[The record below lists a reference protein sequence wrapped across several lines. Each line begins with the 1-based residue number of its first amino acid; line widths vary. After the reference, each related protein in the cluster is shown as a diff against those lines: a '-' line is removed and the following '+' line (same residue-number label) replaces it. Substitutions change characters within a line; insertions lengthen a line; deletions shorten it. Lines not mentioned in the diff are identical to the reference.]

1 MLLPAFTL
9 SASFPRDLTS
19 TSVQTPTT
27 IARSARM
34 DESKSDA
41 VQTNGVK
48 VVNGVVNG
56 QSNSMDLAEY
66 LFRRLYE
73 LGIRS
78 VHGLP
83 GDYNLVSLDYLPKVG
98 LDWVGNANELN
109 AGYAADGYARVKG
122 VSAMITTFGVGEL
135 SSINAIAGA
144 YSEYVPVIHIVG
156 SPSTASQKDGVLL
169 HHTLG
174 DGNYQVFA
182 EMNRHVSCAVAIL
195 DDPSTAA
202 AMVDHALRTCILK
215 SRPVYISLPSDM
227 VQAQVDGD
235 RLKYPIDLSVP
246 PNDHTRESHV
256 VDAITKLLQSARR
269 PALLVDLLALR
280 HHVTADINELISKSN
295 IPVFV
300 TPMGKG
306 AVDETLPQFQGI
318 YVGEASPSII
328 RENFH
333 ASDLVLN
340 IGPLKSDIN
349 TGCFTSKAEQLTNVE
364 FHADKTIVG
373 FSEFP
378 GVGMKGVLSQLVNA
392 LDGLDI
398 PGRISLNDA
407 KRKRVDEIAD
417 HHELTHDWLW
427 SKVTEYLRTN
437 DIVIT
442 EAGTSNFGVWETR
455 FKKGTIG
462 ISSVLW
468 SSIGFSLG
476 ACQGAAL
483 AAREMTDASRRTVLF
498 IGDGSFQLTVQEL
511 STIIRHKLTPTIFV
525 ICNNGY
531 VIERYVHGMNADYN
545 NIQPWKFNDMA
556 AAFGAAPGTFKTFQI
571 RTRKEL
577 QDLFNDREFCSGKI
591 LQLVELYLPDYDAP
605 TSMKM
610 LAAAAARR
618 NAKK

>member
-1 MLLPAFTL
+1 MSVGDTIQRQMPATVD
-9 SASFPRDLTS
+9 SP
-19 TSVQTPTT
+19 
-27 IARSARM
+27 ARM
-34 DESKSDA
+34 GEPNTETI
-41 VQTNGVK
+41 QPTGVK
-48 VVNGVVNG
+48 AVNGVNG
-56 QSNSMDLAEY
+56 HSNGHSNSIDLAEY

-83 GDYNLVSLDYLPKVG
+83 GDYNLVALDYLPKVG

-135 SSINAIAGA
+135 SAINAVAGA

-156 SPSTASQKDGVLL
+156 SPSTASQKDGILL

-174 DGNYQVFA
+174 DGNFEVFA
-182 EMNRHVSCAVAIL
+182 EMSRRVSCAVAIL
-195 DDPSTAA
+195 DDPSSAA
-202 AMVDHALRTCILK
+202 AMVDNVLRTCILK
-215 SRPVYISLPSDM
+215 SRPVYISLPTNM
-227 VQAQVDGD
+227 VQAKVDGD

-246 PNDHTRESHV
+246 PNDHKRESHV
-256 VDAITKLLQSARR
+256 VDLITKLIQTAQR

-280 HHVTADINELISKSN
+280 HHVTDDINELITKSN
-295 IPVFV
+295 IPTFV

-318 YVGEASPSII
+318 YVGEASTSII
-328 RENFH
+328 REHFH
-333 ASDLVLN
+333 ASDLVLS

-349 TGCFTSKAEQLTNVE
+349 TGCFTSKVDQITSIE
-364 FHADKTIVG
+364 FHAEKTIVG

-378 GVGMKGVLSQLVNA
+378 GVRMKGVLRRLVNA
-392 LDGLDI
+392 LDTLNI
-398 PGRISLNDA
+398 PAQIPLNSA
-407 KRKRVDEIAD
+407 KRKRVEEDIAD
-417 HHELTHDWLW
+417 HQELTHDWLW
-427 SKVTEYLRTN
+427 PKVAEFLKTN

-483 AAREMTDASRRTVLF
+483 AAKEMTDASRRTVLF
-498 IGDGSFQLTVQEL
+498 IGDGSFQLTAQEL
-511 STIIRHKLTPTIFV
+511 STIIRHKLTPTIFI

-531 VIERYVHGMNADYN
+531 VIERYVHGMHAAYN
-545 NIQPWKFNDMA
+545 DIQPWKFNDIA
-556 AAFGAAPGTFKTFQI
+556 AVFGATPDTCKTFQI
-571 RTRKEL
+571 RTCKEL
-577 QDLFNDREFCSGKI
+577 QDLFNDREFCSGKT
-591 LQLVELYLPDYDAP
+591 LKLVELYLPGEDAP
-605 TSMKM
+605 MSMKM

>member
-1 MLLPAFTL
+1 MP
-9 SASFPRDLTS
+9 S
-19 TSVQTPTT
+19 TVDS
-27 IARSARM
+27 SARV
-34 DESKSDA
+34 DEPTADS

-48 VVNGVVNG
+48 PANGVNGH
-56 QSNSMDLAEY
+56 SNPIDLAEY
-66 LFRRLYE
+66 LFRRLHE

-83 GDYNLVSLDYLPKVG
+83 GDYNLVALDYLPKVG
-98 LDWVGNANELN
+98 LGWVGNANELN

-156 SPSTASQKDGVLL
+156 SPSIASQKEGVLL

-182 EMNRHVSCAVAIL
+182 EMSRHVSCAVAIL
-195 DDPSTAA
+195 DDPSSAA
-202 AMVDHALRTCILK
+202 AMVDNALRTCILK
-215 SRPVYISLPSDM
+215 SRPIYISLPTNM
-227 VQAQVDGD
+227 VQAKVDGD

-246 PNDHTRESHV
+246 PNDHKRESHV
-256 VDAITKLLQSARR
+256 VDMITKLLKTAKR
-269 PALLVDLLALR
+269 PALLVDLLAIR
-280 HHVTADINELISKSN
+280 HHATDEINEFITKSN
-295 IPVFV
+295 IPAFV

-328 RENFH
+328 CDNFH
-333 ASDLVLN
+333 ASDLILN

-349 TGCFTSKAEQLTNVE
+349 TGCFTSKADQVTNVE

-378 GVGMKGVLSQLVNA
+378 GIRMKGLLRHLVKSLDRLEIPA
-392 LDGLDI
+392 LT
-398 PGRISLNDA
+398 PLNQA
-407 KRKRVDEIAD
+407 KRKRVDDVAD
-417 HHELTHDWLW
+417 HQELTHDWLW
-427 SKVTEYLRTN
+427 PKVTEFLKTN

-442 EAGTSNFGVWETR
+442 EAGTSNFGVWDTG

-483 AAREMTDASRRTVLF
+483 AAREMADASRRTVLF
-498 IGDGSFQLTVQEL
+498 IGDGSFQLTCQEL
-511 STIIRHKLTPTIFV
+511 STIIRHKLTPTIFI

-531 VIERYVHGMNADYN
+531 VIERYVHGMDAPYN
-545 NIQPWKFNDMA
+545 DIQPWKFNDIA
-556 AAFGAAPGTFKTFQI
+556 DVFGAQPDTCKTYQI

-577 QDLFNDREFCSGKI
+577 QDLFNDREFCYGNV
-591 LQLVELYLPDYDAP
+591 LQLVELYLPGEDAP

>member
-1 MLLPAFTL
+1 MP
-9 SASFPRDLTS
+9 S
-19 TSVQTPTT
+19 TVGS
-27 IARSARM
+27 SARL
-34 DESKSDA
+34 DEATADS

-48 VVNGVVNG
+48 TTNGVNGH
-56 QSNSMDLAEY
+56 SNPIDLAEY
-66 LFRRLYE
+66 LFRRLHE

-83 GDYNLVSLDYLPKVG
+83 GDYNLVALDYLPKVG

-156 SPSTASQKDGVLL
+156 SPSTASQKEGVLL

-182 EMNRHVSCAVAIL
+182 EMSRHVSCAVAIL
-195 DDPSTAA
+195 DDPSNAA
-202 AMVDHALRTCILK
+202 AMVDNALRTCILK
-215 SRPVYISLPSDM
+215 SRPIYISLPSNM
-227 VQAQVDGD
+227 VQAKVDGD

-246 PNDHTRESHV
+246 PNDHKRESHV
-256 VDAITKLLQSARR
+256 VDMITTLLKTAKR
-269 PALLVDLLALR
+269 PALLVDLLAIR
-280 HHVTADINELISKSN
+280 HHATDEINQFITKSN
-295 IPVFV
+295 IPAFV

-318 YVGEASPSII
+318 YVGEASASII
-328 RENFH
+328 RDNFH
-333 ASDLVLN
+333 ASDLILN

-349 TGCFTSKAEQLTNVE
+349 TGCFTSKADQVTNVE

-378 GVGMKGVLSQLVNA
+378 GIRMKGLLHHLVKS
-392 LDGLDI
+392 LDMLDLPAQI
-398 PGRISLNDA
+398 PLNQA
-407 KRKRVDEIAD
+407 KRKRVDEDAD
-417 HHELTHDWLW
+417 HQELTHDWLW
-427 SKVTEYLRTN
+427 PKVTEFLKTN

-442 EAGTSNFGVWETR
+442 EAGTSNFGVWDTG

-483 AAREMTDASRRTVLF
+483 AAREMADASRRTVLF
-498 IGDGSFQLTVQEL
+498 IGDGSFQLTCQEL
-511 STIIRHKLTPTIFV
+511 STIIRHKLTPTIFI

-531 VIERYVHGMNADYN
+531 VIERYVHGMNAPYN
-545 NIQPWKFNDMA
+545 DIQPWKFNDIA
-556 AAFGAAPGTFKTFQI
+556 AVFGAQPDTCKTYQI

-577 QDLFNDREFCSGKI
+577 QDLFNDREFCYGNV
-591 LQLVELYLPDYDAP
+591 LQLVELYLPGEDAP
-605 TSMKM
+605 KSMKM

>member
-1 MLLPAFTL
+1 
-9 SASFPRDLTS
+9 
-19 TSVQTPTT
+19 
-27 IARSARM
+27 M
-34 DESKSDA
+34 DESKVDA
-41 VQTNGVK
+41 VQTNGIK
-48 VVNGVVNG
+48 AVNGIANG
-56 QSNSMDLAEY
+56 EPNSMDLAEY

-122 VSAMITTFGVGEL
+122 VSAMMTTFGVGEL

-195 DDPSTAA
+195 DDPSRAA
-202 AMVDHALRTCILK
+202 AMVDNALRTCILK
-215 SRPVYISLPSDM
+215 SRPVYISLPTDM
-227 VQAQVDGD
+227 VQAQVDGN

-246 PNDHTRESHV
+246 PNDHKRESHV
-256 VDAITKLLQSARR
+256 VDMITKLLQTARR
-269 PALLVDLLALR
+269 PAILVDLLAMR
-280 HHVTADINELISKSN
+280 QNVTEDINEFITKSN
-295 IPVFV
+295 IPAFV

-328 RENFH
+328 RDNFH

-349 TGCFTSKAEQLTNVE
+349 TGCFTSKADLLTNVE
-364 FHADKTIVG
+364 FHPDKTIVG

-378 GVGMKGVLSQLVNA
+378 GVGMKGVLHQLVKT
-392 LDGLDI
+392 LDI
-398 PGRISLNDA
+398 VDIPAPIPLNVA
-407 KRKRVDEIAD
+407 KRKRVEDIAD

-427 SKVTEYLRTN
+427 PKVAEYLKAN
-437 DIVIT
+437 DIVVT

-483 AAREMTDASRRTVLF
+483 AARELTDVSRRTVLF
-498 IGDGSFQLTVQEL
+498 IGDGSFQLTAQEL
-511 STIIRHKLTPTIFV
+511 STIIRHKLTPTIFI
-525 ICNNGY
+525 ICNDGY
-531 VIERYVHGMNADYN
+531 VIERYVHGMHAPYN
-545 NIQPWKFNDMA
+545 NIQPWKFNEIA
-556 AAFGAAPGTFKTFQI
+556 AVFGAVPETCKTFQI

-577 QDLFNDREFCSGKI
+577 QDLFNDREFCSGNV
-591 LQLVELYLPDYDAP
+591 LQLVELYLPGDDAP

-618 NAKK
+618 NATK

>member
-1 MLLPAFTL
+1 MP
-9 SASFPRDLTS
+9 S
-19 TSVQTPTT
+19 TVDS
-27 IARSARM
+27 SARLG
-34 DESKSDA
+34 EPTADA
-41 VQTNGVK
+41 VQANGVTT
-48 VVNGVVNG
+48 VTTVNGVNG
-56 QSNSMDLAEY
+56 HSNPIDLAEY
-66 LFRRLYE
+66 LFRRLHE

-83 GDYNLVSLDYLPKVG
+83 GDYNLVALDYLPKVG

-144 YSEYVPVIHIVG
+144 YSEFVPVIHIVG
-156 SPSTASQKDGVLL
+156 SPSTASQKEGVLL

-182 EMNRHVSCAVAIL
+182 QMSSHVSCAVAIL
-195 DDPSTAA
+195 DDPSSAA
-202 AMVDHALRTCILK
+202 AMVDNALRTCILK
-215 SRPVYISLPSDM
+215 SRPIYISLPTDM
-227 VQAQVDGD
+227 VQAKVDGD

-246 PNDHTRESHV
+246 PNDHKRESHV
-256 VDAITKLLQSARR
+256 VDMITKLLRTAKR
-269 PALLVDLLALR
+269 PALLVDILAIR
-280 HHVTADINELISKSN
+280 HHATDEINEFITKSN
-295 IPVFV
+295 IPAYV

-328 RENFH
+328 RDNFH
-333 ASDLVLN
+333 ASDLILN

-349 TGCFTSKAEQLTNVE
+349 TGCFTSKVDQMTNVE

-378 GVGMKGVLSQLVNA
+378 GIRMKGLLRHLVKS
-392 LDGLDI
+392 LDMLEI
-398 PGRISLNDA
+398 PVQMPLNQA
-407 KRKRVDEIAD
+407 KRKRVDDVAD
-417 HHELTHDWLW
+417 HQELTHDWLW
-427 SKVTEYLRTN
+427 PKVTEFLKTN

-442 EAGTSNFGVWETR
+442 EAGTSNFGVWDTG

-483 AAREMTDASRRTVLF
+483 AAREMADASRRTVLF
-498 IGDGSFQLTVQEL
+498 IGDGSFQLTCQEL
-511 STIIRHKLTPTIFV
+511 STIIRHKLTPTIFIV
-525 ICNNGY
+525 CNNGY
-531 VIERYVHGMNADYN
+531 VIERYVHGMDAPYN
-545 NIQPWKFNDMA
+545 DIQPWKFNDIA
-556 AAFGAAPGTFKTFQI
+556 AVFGAQPDTCKTFQI
-571 RTRKEL
+571 RTQKEL
-577 QDLFNDREFCSGKI
+577 QDLFNDREFCYGNV
-591 LQLVELYLPDYDAP
+591 LQLVELYLPGEDAP